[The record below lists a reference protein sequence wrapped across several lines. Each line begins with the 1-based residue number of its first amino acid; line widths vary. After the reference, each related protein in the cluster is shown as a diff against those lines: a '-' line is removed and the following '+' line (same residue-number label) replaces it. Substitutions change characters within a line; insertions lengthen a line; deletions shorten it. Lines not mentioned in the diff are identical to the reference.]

1 MNTFVTLLRAKEMW
15 LMERILNYARQHGY
29 AVYTSTLVEAWRIS
43 IAGLTEAVASA
54 FESSEFPE
62 IELAVHTDWSKD
74 PVSRFG
80 LKEARL
86 HRGRGIELG
95 MFLGLFVYYRQA
107 YQDCVR
113 EFLSPGEERDR
124 IEHVLIRLFDR
135 MGTAFCSEWA
145 EVDAGKHKAEM
156 ASSLREMTNEKNHY
170 LTFFESLDQPVI
182 FSSYDGVIEN
192 LNRAAACLINEHA
205 LHGQDYYSLKAQ
217 LNDDSLCGKNVSDI
231 FPWLAEIQQ
240 EWLADRNKPF
250 EKMVELSGPD
260 RKTTLRASINF
271 QPDVS
276 GKFTGVSILLRDE
289 TERLKSRERIL
300 RAKEEL
306 ERTFDTISDIVFLLD
321 GAGIVQRAN
330 KALAVRLG
338 LTPQEIV
345 GRSCKEMLGCA
356 ECHIPL
362 SDCSSTEIA
371 VSYPNLPGSFMV
383 RSNSLLDSTG
393 TVIGK
398 VFVARDVSASEKI
411 RQTLLAVEGKY
422 KSIFDNAPVGIFQST
437 PEGTYLSVNATM
449 AAMFGF
455 ASTDEMIRHYKDIAT
470 QMYVNPNDRKQL
482 IAEGLEKGEVS
493 AREYRLQRRD
503 NLLFWGRM
511 RGRIVRDSDG
521 RVRYFEGF
529 IEDVTASRNA
539 RESLMRSEQRF
550 RNLAENMSQGLIQTD
565 PKGNIGYC
573 NNHFCSIVRREHED
587 VIGSDFIEYVHEE
600 DMACCIGIFG
610 SDICVLPGSR
620 YDLRLKVEGNVRFI
634 LVTPVALKSNE
645 GECLGFWLLVIDTT
659 ERRMLESQLLQTQKL
674 EAIGQLAAGIAHEI
688 NTPTQYVMNNMWFIK
703 DGMEQLG
710 NALGAYR
717 SLGTQSDSVPDWT
730 AMAAMEEERQIHFY
744 LDELPAAISE
754 TLQGLDR
761 ISAIVNSVK
770 QFAHPGHDRQQE
782 IDLNT
787 LIEQTVTV
795 SRNEWKYVAETTT
808 DLDPDLPQVVCSSQ
822 EIGQVLLNLVVNAAH
837 AIMDAPRQDGAIGRI
852 TISTR
857 RVENMVEIRVQD
869 TGTGIP
875 LHARE
880 HLFEPFFTTK
890 PVGQGT
896 GQGLFI
902 AHRVVV
908 KDHGGTIR
916 FETESAR
923 GTTFI
928 ITLPLTGKVDGEHH
942 G

>member
-1 MNTFVTLLRAKEMW
+1 MNTFVTLLREKETW
-15 LMERILNYARQHGY
+15 LMERILGYARQHGY
-29 AVYTSTLVEAWRIS
+29 AAYTSTLVEAWRIS

-54 FESSEFPE
+54 FESSEIPKT
-62 IELAVHTDWSKD
+62 ELPVHTDWSKD

-80 LKEARL
+80 MTEARL
-86 HRGRGIELG
+86 HRSRGIELG

-113 EFLSPGEERDR
+113 EFLPSGEERDR
-124 IEHVLIRLFDR
+124 IEHVVIRLFDR

-145 EVDAGKHKAEM
+145 GVEGGEHKAAM
-156 ASSLREMTNEKNHY
+156 ASTLREMTNEKNRY

-182 FSSYDGVIEN
+182 FTSYDGVIEN
-192 LNRAAACLINEHA
+192 LNRAAASLVNEHT
-205 LHGQDYYSLKAQ
+205 LHGQDYYSSKAQ
-217 LNDDSLCGKNVSDI
+217 FSDTSLCGKNVSDV
-231 FPWLAEIQQ
+231 FPWLAEIQH
-240 EWLADRNKPF
+240 EWLMAQGEPF
-250 EKMVELSGPD
+250 EKMVVLSGSGLK
-260 RKTTLRASINF
+260 RTLRASINF

-276 GKFTGVSILLRDE
+276 GKFTGISILLRDE

-300 RAKEEL
+300 LAKEEL
-306 ERTFDTISDIVFLLD
+306 ERTFDTISDIVFLVD

-338 LTPQEIV
+338 LTPKEIV

-356 ECHIPL
+356 ECHLPQC
-362 SDCSSTEIA
+362 DCSSKEIN
-371 VSYPNLPGSFMV
+371 VRFINLPGSFMV
-383 RSNSLLDSTG
+383 QSNSLLDSSG

-398 VFVARDVSASEKI
+398 VVVARDVSASEKI
-411 RQTLLAVEGKY
+411 RETLLAVESKY
-422 KSIFDNAPVGIFQST
+422 KSIFENAPVGIFQST
-437 PEGTYLSVNATM
+437 PEGTYMSVNATM

-455 ASTDEMIRHYKDIAT
+455 ASTEEMIRHYTDIAT
-470 QMYVNPNDRKQL
+470 QVFVDPEERKQL
-482 IAEGLEKGEVS
+482 ISEGLEVGEVS
-493 AREYRLQRRD
+493 ARESLLLRRD
-503 NLLFWGRM
+503 NSSFWGRI
-511 RGRIVRDSDG
+511 RGRVVRDTDG
-521 RVRYFEGF
+521 RARYFEGF
-529 IEDVTASRNA
+529 IEDVTTRRNA
-539 RESLMRSEQRF
+539 RENLMRSEQRF
-550 RNLAENMSQGLIQTD
+550 RNLAENMSQGLIQTN

-573 NNHFCSIVRREHED
+573 NEHFCTIVRKQHEEI
-587 VIGSDFIEYVHEE
+587 IGSDFIKYVHED
-600 DMACCIGIFG
+600 DMDYCTGIFG
-610 SDICVLPGSR
+610 GDRCVLPGSR
-620 YDLRLKVEGNVRFI
+620 YDLRMRVEGDVRFT
-634 LVTPVALKSNE
+634 LVTPVILKSSE
-645 GECLGFWLLVIDTT
+645 GECLGFWLLVMDTT

-703 DGMEQLG
+703 EGMEQLE

-717 SLGTQSDSVPDWT
+717 SLGTQSCSAPDWT
-730 AMAAMEEERQIHFY
+730 AMAAMEEERQIPFY

-782 IDLNT
+782 IDLNK

-795 SRNEWKYVAETTT
+795 SRNEWKYVAETIT
-808 DLDPDLPQVVCSSQ
+808 DLDPDLPPVVCSSQ
-822 EIGQVLLNLVVNAAH
+822 EVGQVLLNLVVNAAH

-857 RVENMVEIRVQD
+857 CVAHMAEIRVQD

-875 LHARE
+875 PHAQE

-928 ITLPLTGKVDGEHH
+928 ITLPLAGKEGAEHH

>member
-1 MNTFVTLLRAKEMW
+1 MNTLVTLLRGKEAW
-15 LMERILNYARQHGY
+15 LMERILGYARQHGY
-29 AVYTSTLVEAWRIS
+29 ASYTSTLAEAWRIS
-43 IAGLTEAVASA
+43 IAGLTEAVAAA

-62 IELAVHTDWSKD
+62 IELPVHTDWSKD

-80 LKEARL
+80 LTEARL
-86 HRGRGIELG
+86 HRGRGIELD

-107 YQDCVR
+107 YQDCAR
-113 EFLSPGEERDR
+113 EFLAPSEERDR

-135 MGTAFCSEWA
+135 MGIAFCSEWA
-145 EVDAGKHKAEM
+145 GVDAGKHNDAM
-156 ASSLREMTNEKNHY
+156 ASTLREMTNEKNRY
-170 LTFFESLDQPVI
+170 LTFFEGLDQPVI
-182 FSSYDGVIEN
+182 FASYSGVIEN
-192 LNRAAACLINEHA
+192 LNRAAASLVTEHA

-217 LNDDSLCGKNVSDI
+217 MSDSSLCGKNVSDI

-240 EWLADRNKPF
+240 EWLMAQGKPF
-250 EKMVELSGPD
+250 EKMVVFSGPGL
-260 RKTTLRASINF
+260 KKTLRASINF

-289 TERLKSRERIL
+289 TERMKSRERIL

-338 LTPQEIV
+338 LTPKEIV
-345 GRSCKEMLGCA
+345 GRSCEEMLGCA
-356 ECHIPL
+356 ECHFPQD
-362 SDCSSTEIA
+362 DCSSKEVA

-383 RSNSLLDSTG
+383 RSNSLLDSSG

-449 AAMFGF
+449 TGMFGF
-455 ASTDEMIRHYKDIAT
+455 ASTDEMIRHYTDIST
-470 QMYVNPNDRKQL
+470 QMYVDPEDRKRL
-482 IAEGLEKGEVS
+482 IAEGLATGEVS
-493 AREYRLQRRD
+493 VRENRLLRKD
-503 NLLFWGRM
+503 NSSFWGRM
-511 RGRIVRDSDG
+511 RGRVVRDTDG
-521 RVRYFEGF
+521 RERYFEGF
-529 IEDVTASRNA
+529 IEDVTASRSA

-573 NNHFCSIVRREHED
+573 NKHFCSIVRKHHGE
-587 VIGSDFIEYVHEE
+587 VIGSDFIDYVHEE
-600 DMACCIGIFG
+600 DTACCVGIFG
-610 SDICVLPGSR
+610 GDSCVLPGSR
-620 YDLRLKVEGNVRFI
+620 YDLRMRVEGDVRFT
-634 LVTPVALKSNE
+634 LVTPVALKSND
-645 GECLGFWLLVIDTT
+645 GECLGFWLLIMDTT

-703 DGMEQLG
+703 EGMEQLEQ
-710 NALGAYR
+710 ALGAYR
-717 SLGTQSDSVPDWT
+717 SLETQSDSIPDWG
-730 AMAAMEEERQIHFY
+730 AMAAMEKERQIPFY

-808 DLDPDLPQVVCSSQ
+808 NLDPDLPPVVCSSQ

-857 RVENMVEIRVQD
+857 RVDNMAEIRVQD

-875 LHARE
+875 PQARE

-908 KDHGGTIR
+908 KEHGGTIR
-916 FETESAR
+916 FETENAR

-928 ITLPLTGKVDGEHH
+928 ITLPLSGKAGAEHH

>member
-1 MNTFVTLLRAKEMW
+1 
-15 LMERILNYARQHGY
+15 MERILGYARQHGY
-29 AVYTSTLVEAWRIS
+29 AAYTSTLVEAWRIS
-43 IAGLTEAVASA
+43 IVGLTEAVASA
-54 FESSEFPE
+54 FEISEFPE

-113 EFLSPGEERDR
+113 EFLPPGEERDR

-145 EVDAGKHKAEM
+145 GVDAGKHKAAM
-156 ASSLREMTNEKNHY
+156 ASSLREMTNEKNRY

-192 LNRAAACLINEHA
+192 LNRAAASLVNEHA

-217 LNDDSLCGKNVSDI
+217 LSDSSLCGKNVSDI
-231 FPWLAEIQQ
+231 FPWLAEIQRQ
-240 EWLADRNKPF
+240 WLTSHNKPF
-250 EKMVELSGPD
+250 EKMVELSGSD

-306 ERTFDTISDIVFLLD
+306 ERTFDTISDVVFLID

-345 GRSCKEMLGCA
+345 GRSCKEILGCA

-362 SDCSSTEIA
+362 GDCSSTEIS
-371 VSYPNLPGSFMV
+371 VSYPNLPGSFMA

-398 VFVARDVSASEKI
+398 VFVIRDVSASEKI

-422 KSIFDNAPVGIFQST
+422 KSIFDNAPVGMFQST

-455 ASTDEMIRHYKDIAT
+455 ASTGEMIRYYTGIAT
-470 QMYVNPNDRKQL
+470 QMYVNPDDRKQI
-482 IAEGLEKGEVS
+482 IADGLEKGEVS
-493 AREYRLQRRD
+493 ARECRLLRRD
-503 NLLFWGRM
+503 NVSFWGRM
-511 RGRIVRDSDG
+511 RGRVVRDTDG

-565 PKGNIGYC
+565 SKGNIGYC
-573 NNHFCSIVRREHED
+573 NKHFCTIVRREHQE
-587 VIGSDFIEYVHEE
+587 VIGSDFIKYIHEE
-600 DMACCIGIFG
+600 DVACCIGIFG
-610 SDICVLPGSR
+610 SDSCVIPGSR
-620 YDLRLKVEGNVRFI
+620 YDLRMRVEGNVRFA

-703 DGMEQLG
+703 EGMEQLE

-717 SLGTQSDSVPDWT
+717 SLGTQSDSAPDWS
-730 AMAAMEEERQIHFY
+730 AMAAMEEERQIPFY

-754 TLQGLDR
+754 TLHGLDR

-782 IDLNT
+782 INLNT
-787 LIEQTVTV
+787 LIDQTVTV
-795 SRNEWKYVAETTT
+795 SRNEWKYVAETIT
-808 DLDPDLPQVVCSSQ
+808 DLDPDLPPVVCSSQ
-822 EIGQVLLNLVVNAAH
+822 EIGQVLLNLVVNATH

-857 RVENMVEIRVQD
+857 RVENMAEIRVQD

-875 LHARE
+875 PHVRE

-916 FETESAR
+916 FETESGQ

-928 ITLPLTGKVDGEHH
+928 ITLPLAGKENGEHH

>member
-1 MNTFVTLLRAKEMW
+1 MNTLVTLLRGKETW
-15 LMERILNYARQHGY
+15 LMERILGYARQHGY
-29 AVYTSTLVEAWRIS
+29 AAYTSTLVEAWRIS
-43 IAGLTEAVASA
+43 IVGLTEAVASA

-62 IELAVHTDWSKD
+62 TELTVHTDWTKD

-80 LKEARL
+80 LAEARL

-113 EFLSPGEERDR
+113 EFLPPGEERDR
-124 IEHVLIRLFDR
+124 IEHALIRLFDR

-145 EVDAGKHKAEM
+145 GVDAEKHKDAM
-156 ASSLREMTNEKNHY
+156 ASTLREMTNEKNRY

-182 FSSYDGVIEN
+182 FVSYDGVIEN
-192 LNRAAACLINEHA
+192 LNRAAASLVNEHA
-205 LHGQDYYSLKAQ
+205 LHGQDYYSSRAQ
-217 LNDDSLCGKNVSDI
+217 MSDTSLCGKNVSDV
-231 FPWLAEIQQ
+231 FPWLAEIRQ
-240 EWLADRNKPF
+240 EWLKAQGEPF
-250 EKMVELSGPD
+250 EKMVVLSGPGL
-260 RKTTLRASINF
+260 KKTLRASINF

-276 GKFTGVSILLRDE
+276 GKFTGISILLRDE
-289 TERLKSRERIL
+289 TERFKSRERIL

-306 ERTFDTISDIVFLLD
+306 ERTFDTISDIVFLID

-338 LTPQEIV
+338 LTPKEIV

-356 ECHIPL
+356 ECHLPQG
-362 SDCSSTEIA
+362 DCSSKEIN
-371 VSYPNLPGSFMV
+371 VRFLNLPGSFMV
-383 RSNSLLDSTG
+383 QSNSLLDSSE

-398 VFVARDVSASEKI
+398 VVVARDVSASEKI
-411 RQTLLAVEGKY
+411 RETLLNVESKY
-422 KSIFDNAPVGIFQST
+422 KDIFDHAPVGIFQST
-437 PEGTYLSVNATM
+437 LEGTYLSVNSTM
-449 AAMFGF
+449 VGMFGF
-455 ASTDEMIRHYKDIAT
+455 FSSGEMIGSYNDIAK
-470 QMYVNPNDRKQL
+470 QMYVDPEDRQR
-482 IAEGLEKGEVS
+482 IVVEGLEKGIVS
-493 AREYRLQRRD
+493 PQEIHLRRSD
-503 NLLFWGRM
+503 NSTFWGRV
-511 RGRIVRDSDG
+511 RGRLVRDSDG
-521 RVRYFEGF
+521 GVRYFEGF
-529 IEDVTASRNA
+529 LEDVTARRNA
-539 RESLMRSEQRF
+539 RENLMKSEQRF

-565 PKGNIGYC
+565 PKGTIEYC
-573 NNHFCSIVRREHED
+573 NEHFCTIVRKQHEE
-587 VIGSDFIEYVHEE
+587 VIGSDFIKYLHED

-610 SDICVLPGSR
+610 SDSCVLPGSR
-620 YDLRLKVEGNVRFI
+620 YDLRMRVENDVRFT
-634 LVTPVALKSNE
+634 LVTPVVLMSSE
-645 GECLGFWLLVIDTT
+645 GECLGFWLLVMDTT

-703 DGMEQLG
+703 EGMEQLE
-710 NALGAYR
+710 NAMGAYR
-717 SLGTQSDSVPDWT
+717 SLGAQSDSVPDWT
-730 AMAAMEEERQIHFY
+730 AMAAMEEERQIPFY

-782 IDLNT
+782 INLNT

-808 DLDPDLPQVVCSSQ
+808 NLDPDLPPVVCSSQ
-822 EIGQVLLNLVVNAAH
+822 EVGQLLLNLVVNAAH
-837 AIMDAPRQDGAIGRI
+837 AIMDAPRPDGAIGRI

-857 RVENMVEIRVQD
+857 RVENMAEIRVQD

-875 LHARE
+875 PHARE

-916 FETESAR
+916 FETESGQ

-928 ITLPLTGKVDGEHH
+928 ITLPLAGREDGEHH

>member
-1 MNTFVTLLRAKEMW
+1 MNTIVKLLRGKEAW
-15 LMERILNYARQHGY
+15 LMERILGYARQHGY
-29 AVYTSTLVEAWRIS
+29 AAYTSTLVEAWRIS

-54 FESSEFPE
+54 FESSELPE
-62 IELAVHTDWSKD
+62 IELGVHSDWSKD
-74 PVSRFG
+74 PVTRFG
-80 LKEARL
+80 LTEARL
-86 HRGRGIELG
+86 HRERGIELG

-113 EFLSPGEERDR
+113 EFLSPGEERDG

-145 EVDAGKHKAEM
+145 GVTGGEHKAVM
-156 ASSLREMTNEKNHY
+156 ASTLREMTNEKNRY

-182 FSSYDGVIEN
+182 FASYDGVIEN
-192 LNRAAACLINEHA
+192 LNRAAASLVNDHA
-205 LHGQDYYSLKAQ
+205 LHGQDYYSLKSQ
-217 LNDDSLCGKNVSDI
+217 RNESSLCGRNVCDI
-231 FPWLAEIQQ
+231 FPWLAEIRQ
-240 EWLADRNKPF
+240 EWLANRGKSF
-250 EKMVELSGPD
+250 EKMVVFPGLG
-260 RKTTLRASINF
+260 RKRTMRASINF

-289 TERLKSRERIL
+289 TERLKSRERIM

-321 GAGIVQRAN
+321 GTGIVRRAN
-330 KALAVRLG
+330 KSLAVRLG
-338 LTPQEIV
+338 LAPKEIV
-345 GRSCKEMLGCA
+345 GRTCKEIFGCA
-356 ECHIPL
+356 ECQFPL
-362 SDCSSTEIA
+362 GDCSSKEVA
-371 VSYPNLPGSFMV
+371 VIYPNLPGRFMV
-383 RSNSLLDSTG
+383 RSNSLLDSSG
-393 TVIGK
+393 AEIGK

-411 RQTLLAVEGKY
+411 RETLLVVEGKY

-437 PEGTYLSVNATM
+437 PEGTYLSVNKTM
-449 AAMFGF
+449 ATIFGF
-455 ASTDEMIRHYKDIAT
+455 TSTDEMIQHYHDIGS
-470 QMYVNPNDRKQL
+470 QMCVDPEDRARL
-482 IAEGLEKGEVS
+482 IVEGLEKSEVPP
-493 AREYRLQRRD
+493 REHLLLRRD
-503 NLLFWGRM
+503 NSTFWGRM
-511 RGRIVRDSDG
+511 RGRVVRDTDG
-521 RVRYFEGF
+521 RVHYFEGF
-529 IEDVTASRNA
+529 MEDVTASRNA
-539 RESLMRSEQRF
+539 RDSLVRSEQRF

-565 PKGNIGYC
+565 SKGNIGYC
-573 NNHFCSIVRREHED
+573 NKHFCSIVRKNHEE
-587 VIGSDFIEYVHEE
+587 VICSDFVEYVHED
-600 DMACCIGIFG
+600 DMDCCAGIFENE
-610 SDICVLPGSR
+610 SCVIPGSR
-620 YDLRLKVEGNVRFI
+620 YDLRMKVGDDVRFT

-645 GECLGFWLLVIDTT
+645 GECLGFWLLVMDTT

-703 DGMEQLG
+703 EGMEQLE

-717 SLGTQSDSVPDWT
+717 SLGTQPDSVPDWT
-730 AMAAMEEERQIHFY
+730 ALATMEEERQISFY

-795 SRNEWKYVAETTT
+795 SRNEWKYVAETIT
-808 DLDPDLPQVVCSSQ
+808 DLAPDLPPVVCSSQ

-837 AIMDAPRQDGAIGRI
+837 AIMAAPRPDGAVGRI

-857 RVENMVEIRVQD
+857 CVENMVEIRVQD

-875 LHARE
+875 PHARE

-916 FETESAR
+916 FETESDR

-928 ITLPLTGKVDGEHH
+928 VTLPLAGKEKGEHH

>member
-1 MNTFVTLLRAKEMW
+1 MNTFVTLLHGKETW
-15 LMERILNYARQHGY
+15 LMERILGYARQHGY
-29 AVYTSTLVEAWRIS
+29 AAYTSTLVEAWRIS
-43 IAGLTEAVASA
+43 IVGLTEAVASA
-54 FESSEFPE
+54 FESSKLPE
-62 IELAVHTDWSKD
+62 IELPVHTDWSKD
-74 PVSRFG
+74 PVTRFG
-80 LKEARL
+80 LAEARR

-113 EFLSPGEERDR
+113 EFLPPGEERDR
-124 IEHVLIRLFDR
+124 VEHVLIRLFDR

-145 EVDAGKHKAEM
+145 GVDAGKHEVAM
-156 ASSLREMTNEKNHY
+156 ASTLREMTNEKNRY

-182 FSSYDGVIEN
+182 FASYDGVIEN
-192 LNRAAACLINEHA
+192 LNRVAASLVNEHA
-205 LHGQDYYSLKAQ
+205 LHGQDYYSSRAQ
-217 LNDDSLCGKNVSDI
+217 MSDSSLCGKNVSDV

-240 EWLADRNKPF
+240 EWLMAQGQPF
-250 EKMVELSGPD
+250 EKMVVLSGSD
-260 RKTTLRASINF
+260 LKRTLRASVNF

-321 GAGIVQRAN
+321 GAGIIQRAN

-338 LTPQEIV
+338 LTPKEIV
-345 GRSCKEMLGCA
+345 GRSCTEMLGCD
-356 ECHIPL
+356 ECHFPQGDCL
-362 SDCSSTEIA
+362 SKEIA
-371 VSYPNLPGSFMV
+371 VSYSNLPGSFMV
-383 RSNSLLDSTG
+383 RSNSLLDSSG
-393 TVIGK
+393 AEIGK

-411 RQTLLAVEGKY
+411 RETLLAVESKY

-449 AAMFGF
+449 ASMFGF
-455 ASTDEMIRHYKDIAT
+455 FSNNEMIRYYKDIPT
-470 QMYVNPNDRKQL
+470 QIFVDPEDHQRL
-482 IAEGLEKGEVS
+482 IAEGLETEVVS
-493 AREYRLQRRD
+493 TRESRLLRRD
-503 NLLFWGRM
+503 NSTLWGRI
-511 RGRIVRDSDG
+511 RGRVVRDPDG
-521 RVRYFEGF
+521 RVQYFEGF
-529 IEDVTASRNA
+529 VEDVTASRNA
-539 RESLMRSEQRF
+539 LEGLMRSEQRF
-550 RNLAENMSQGLIQTD
+550 RNLAENMSQGLVQTD
-565 PKGNIGYC
+565 PNGNIGYC
-573 NNHFCSIVRREHED
+573 NEHFCTIVRKQHEE
-587 VIGSDFIEYVHEE
+587 VIGSNFIKYVHE
-600 DMACCIGIFG
+600 DDLSYCTGIFG
-610 SDICVLPGSR
+610 SDSCVIPGSR
-620 YDLRLKVEGNVRFI
+620 YDLRMRIGNEVRFT
-634 LVTPVALKSNE
+634 LVTPVALKSND
-645 GECLGFWLLVIDTT
+645 GERLGFWLLVMDTT

-703 DGMEQLG
+703 EGMEQLE

-717 SLGTQSDSVPDWT
+717 SLGMQPDSVPDWT
-730 AMAAMEEERQIHFY
+730 ALAAMEEERQIPFY

-808 DLDPDLPQVVCSSQ
+808 DLDPDLPPVVCSSQ
-822 EIGQVLLNLVVNAAH
+822 EVGQVLLNLVVNAAH

-857 RVENMVEIRVQD
+857 RAGNMAEIRVQD

-875 LHARE
+875 PHARE

-928 ITLPLTGKVDGEHH
+928 ITLPLAGKEDGEHH

>member
-1 MNTFVTLLRAKEMW
+1 MNTFVNLLRGKEAW
-15 LMERILNYARQHGY
+15 LMERILRYARQHGY
-29 AVYTSTLVEAWRIS
+29 AAYTSTLVEAWRIS

-54 FESSEFPE
+54 FESSELPE
-62 IELAVHTDWSKD
+62 IELTVHTDWSKD

-80 LKEARL
+80 LAEARL

-113 EFLSPGEERDR
+113 EFLPPGEERDR
-124 IEHVLIRLFDR
+124 IEHVVIRLFDR
-135 MGTAFCSEWA
+135 MGTAFCSEWVG
-145 EVDAGKHKAEM
+145 VDEGKHKAAM
-156 ASSLREMTNEKNHY
+156 ASTLREMTNEKNRY

-182 FSSYDGVIEN
+182 FASYDGVIEN
-192 LNRAAACLINEHA
+192 LNRAVASLVNEHA
-205 LHGQDYYSLKAQ
+205 LHGQDYYSLRTQ
-217 LNDDSLCGKNVSDI
+217 MSDTSLCGKNVSDI

-240 EWLADRNKPF
+240 EWLMAQGEPF
-250 EKMVELSGPD
+250 EKMIVLSGPGLK
-260 RKTTLRASINF
+260 RTLRASVNF

-306 ERTFDTISDIVFLLD
+306 ERTFDTISDIVFLVD
-321 GAGIVQRAN
+321 GAGVLQRVN
-330 KALAVRLG
+330 MALAVRLG
-338 LTPQEIV
+338 VTPKEIV
-345 GRSCKEMLGCA
+345 GMKCKEVLGCA
-356 ECHIPL
+356 ECHFSQ
-362 SDCSSTEIA
+362 SDCASKE
-371 VSYPNLPGSFMV
+371 VSFRFPNLSGSFMV
-383 RSNSLLDSTG
+383 RSNSLLDSSG

-411 RQTLLAVEGKY
+411 RETLLAVEGKY

-437 PEGTYLSVNATM
+437 LEGTYLSVNATM

-455 ASTDEMIRHYKDIAT
+455 ASNDEMLRHYTDIAT
-470 QMYVNPNDRKQL
+470 QMYVDPEDRKRL

-493 AREYRLQRRD
+493 AREIRMLRRD
-503 NLLFWGRM
+503 SSSFWGRM
-511 RGRIVRDSDG
+511 RGRLVRDTDE

-529 IEDVTASRNA
+529 IEDVTASRNTL
-539 RESLMRSEQRF
+539 ENLIRSEQRF
-550 RNLAENMSQGLIQTD
+550 RNLAENMSQGLVQAD
-565 PKGNIGYC
+565 PEGNIEYC
-573 NNHFCSIVRREHED
+573 NDHFCSIVRKQHD
-587 VIGSDFIEYVHEE
+587 QVIGSSFISYVHEN
-600 DMACCIGIFG
+600 DVAACFDIFG
-610 SDICVLPGSR
+610 SDNCFLPGSR
-620 YDLRLKVEGNVRFI
+620 YDLRMRVEGEIRFTM
-634 LVTPVALKSNE
+634 VTPVALKSNE
-645 GECLGFWLLVIDTT
+645 GECLGFWLLVMDTT
-659 ERRMLESQLLQTQKL
+659 ERRMLESQLMQTQKL

-703 DGMEQLG
+703 EGMEQLK

-717 SLGTQSDSVPDWT
+717 SLGMQPGSAPDWT
-730 AMAAMEEERQIHFY
+730 AMAAMEEERQIPFY

-782 IDLNT
+782 IDLNK

-808 DLDPDLPQVVCSSQ
+808 NLDPDLPPLVCSSQ

-837 AIMDAPRQDGAIGRI
+837 AIMDAPRQDGASGRI

-857 RVENMVEIRVQD
+857 RVANMAEIRVQD

-875 LHARE
+875 PHARE

-902 AHRVVV
+902 THRVVV

-916 FETESAR
+916 FETGSGQ

-928 ITLPLTGKVDGEHH
+928 ITLPLAGKENGVHH

>member
-1 MNTFVTLLRAKEMW
+1 MNTIVELLRGKEAW
-15 LMERILNYARQHGY
+15 LMERILGYARQQGY
-29 AVYTSTLVEAWRIS
+29 AAYTATLVEAWRIS

-54 FESSEFPE
+54 FESSGLPE
-62 IELAVHTDWSKD
+62 IELPVHSDWSKD
-74 PVSRFG
+74 PLTRFA
-80 LKEARL
+80 LTEARL
-86 HRGRGIELG
+86 HRDRGIELG

-145 EVDAGKHKAEM
+145 GVAGGEHKAAM
-156 ASSLREMTNEKNHY
+156 ASTLREMTNEKNRY
-170 LTFFESLDQPVI
+170 LTFFESFDQPVI
-182 FSSYDGVIEN
+182 FVSHDGVIEN
-192 LNRAAACLINEHA
+192 LNRAAASLVNEHA
-205 LHGQDYYSLKAQ
+205 LHGQDYYSLKSQ
-217 LNDDSLCGKNVSDI
+217 TNGNSLCGKNVCDI
-231 FPWLAEIQQ
+231 FPWLAEIWQ
-240 EWLADRNKPF
+240 EWLAGRGKSF
-250 EKMVELSGPD
+250 EKMVVFPGPG
-260 RKTTLRASINF
+260 RKRSMRVSMDF

-276 GKFTGVSILLRDE
+276 GKFTGVSILLRDV
-289 TERLKSRERIL
+289 TARLKSRERIL

-321 GAGIVQRAN
+321 GTGIVQRAN
-330 KALAVRLG
+330 KTLAVRLG
-338 LTPQEIV
+338 LAPKEIV
-345 GRSCKEMLGCA
+345 GRTCKEIFGCA
-356 ECHIPL
+356 ECHFPQG
-362 SDCSSTEIA
+362 DCSSREIA
-371 VSYPNLPGSFMV
+371 VIFPNLPGRFMV
-383 RSNSLLDSTG
+383 RCNSLLDSSG
-393 TVIGK
+393 AAIGK

-411 RQTLLAVEGKY
+411 RETLLVVEGKY

-437 PEGTYLSVNATM
+437 PEGTYLSVNKTM
-449 AAMFGF
+449 ATIFGF
-455 ASTDEMIRHYKDIAT
+455 ASTDEMIQHYYNIGT
-470 QMYVNPNDRKQL
+470 QMYVDPEDRTR
-482 IAEGLEKGEVS
+482 IIGEGFEKGEV
-493 AREYRLQRRD
+493 APRECRLLRRD
-503 NLLFWGRM
+503 NSPFWGRM
-511 RGRIVRDSDG
+511 RGRIVRDTDG
-521 RVRYFEGF
+521 SVHYYEGF
-529 IEDVTASRNA
+529 IEDVTASRIA
-539 RESLMRSEQRF
+539 RENLVQSEQRF

-573 NNHFCSIVRREHED
+573 NNHFCSIVRKKHEEVICSNFISYIHED
-587 VIGSDFIEYVHEE
+587 DL
-600 DMACCIGIFG
+600 DRCIGIFEG
-610 SDICVLPGSR
+610 ESCVIPGSR
-620 YDLRLKVEGNVRFI
+620 YDLRMKICSEVRFT
-634 LVTPVALKSNE
+634 LVAPVTLKSSE
-645 GECLGFWLLVIDTT
+645 CECLGFWLLVMDTT

-703 DGMEQLG
+703 EGMEQLESV
-710 NALGAYR
+710 LGAYR
-717 SLGTQSDSVPDWT
+717 SLGTQPDSIPDWT
-730 AMAAMEEERQIHFY
+730 ALAAMEEERQIPFY
-744 LDELPAAISE
+744 LDELPAAVSE

-795 SRNEWKYVAETTT
+795 SRNEWKYVAETIT
-808 DLDPDLPQVVCSSQ
+808 DLAPDLPPVVCSSQ

-837 AIMDAPRQDGAIGRI
+837 AIMGASRPDGAIGRI

-857 RVENMVEIRVQD
+857 CVDSMAEIRVQD

-875 LHARE
+875 AHAQE

-916 FETESAR
+916 FETESDR

-928 ITLPLTGKVDGEHH
+928 ITLPLAGKEDGEHH